1 LAKYSDFDPIPTNTH
16 RTGIVPV
23 IDMAIKMPRAS
34 GYVRRLAQGHREAER
49 GLTPRGIWYQMADD
63 GRSNKG
69 QREERG

>member
-1 LAKYSDFDPIPTNTH
+1 
-16 RTGIVPV
+16 
-23 IDMAIKMPRAS
+23 MAIKMPRAS

-49 GLTPRGIWYQMADD
+49 GYAVRDLVSKSMADD